1 VFEKIVGDYYHSMR
15 QDDMDLQTMQE
26 VYKLVRQRRGQS
38 IQQVI
43 RKYNETYFREVIWT
57 LEVRAWQMTVAP
69 DVLHKL
75 TQPFQLQG

>member
-1 VFEKIVGDYYHSMR
+1 MFEKIVGDYYHSMR

-43 RKYNETYFREVIWT
+43 RKYNET
-57 LEVRAWQMTVAP
+57 
-69 DVLHKL
+69 
-75 TQPFQLQG
+75 